1 MIFLWSQSAP
11 WFLIS
16 LNILP
21 RDSKN
26 SIDSILCPIFGTAET
41 SHISPPDAILDEL
54 HLFSSSLW
62 QLTSFSVADFL
73 EHSLLDKE
81 LVSAQGQV
89 RN

>member
-1 MIFLWSQSAP
+1 M
-11 WFLIS
+11 
-16 LNILP
+16 
-21 RDSKN
+21 
-26 SIDSILCPIFGTAET
+26 DSILWPIFGTAET

-62 QLTSFSVADFL
+62 QLTEALLKTTADNL
-73 EHSLLDKE
+73 KQSLLDKE